1 MEDVF
6 TIWLPSV
13 FIQSL
18 DNSAQKLQQ
27 SGRSTVKAEFILFY
41 IIAFGFSYDL
51 KCGIKKKK
59 KGSLDIFILFF
70 TIPSLNFKSLNT
82 LFDFFS

>member
-59 KGSLDIFILFF
+59 ERFVGYFHFIFYNSI
-70 TIPSLNFKSLNT
+70 FK
-82 LFDFFS
+82 F

>member
-59 KGSLDIFILFF
+59 RKVRWIFSFYFLQFH
-70 TIPSLNFKSLNT
+70 L
-82 LFDFFS
+82 

>member
-18 DNSAQKLQQ
+18 DTSAQKLQRTR
-27 SGRSTVKAEFILFY
+27 RSTVKAEFILFY
-41 IIAFGFSYDL
+41 IIALGFSCDL
-51 KCGIKKKK
+51 KCGI
-59 KGSLDIFILFF
+59 GL
-70 TIPSLNFKSLNT
+70 
-82 LFDFFS
+82 